1 MDFAAMFQ
9 SWMNVLF
16 HPGEAAFEEELAK
29 PQAKLSTA
37 IIWVVIAGVIAAVFS
52 MIRVAVQSLVMG
64 GGSMW
69 GPLLAEMPPEMR
81 RQFGQY
87 MMGGAG
93 LGAAAFA
100 SAFCMSLILIPV
112 GFLIGALIWFVLAK
126 IFGGDGDFEGQA
138 YLMATY
144 TAPLMIVNSVISII
158 PFLGACV
165 AFFLALYQI
174 ALTYF
179 MLKVSHNL
187 SSGKALT
194 IVLLPVILLL
204 LCVVCGIAVMV
215 LSIMGAAAA
224 GGGNF

>member
-1 MDFAAMFQ
+1 MDFAAMFE

-16 HPGEAAFEEELAK
+16 HPGEAAFEEELGK

-52 MIRVAVQSLVMG
+52 MIRMAVQMLVMG
-64 GGSMW
+64 GGGSMW
-69 GPLLAEMPPEMR
+69 EPLLSEMPPEVQR
-81 RQFGQY
+81 EFGQY

-93 LGAAAFA
+93 LGVAAFG
-100 SAFCMSLILIPV
+100 SAFCMSLIMIPI

-194 IVLLPVILLL
+194 IVLLPVILSL
-204 LCVVCGIAVMV
+204 LCVVCGIAAIV
-215 LSIMGAAAA
+215 LSFMGTV

>member
-52 MIRVAVQSLVMG
+52 MARVAVQSLVMG

-69 GPLLAEMPPEMR
+69 QPILSEMPPEMQR
-81 RQFGQY
+81 EFGQY
-87 MMGGAG
+87 LMGSAG
-93 LGAAAFA
+93 LGVAALGG
-100 SAFCMSLILIPV
+100 AFCMSLIMIPV
-112 GFLIGALIWFVLAK
+112 GFLIGSLIWFVLAK
-126 IFGGDGDFEGQA
+126 IFGGDGDFEGQT

-165 AFFLALYQI
+165 AFFLWIYQI

-204 LCVVCGIAVMV
+204 LCIVCGMIAMIVSV
-215 LSIMGAAAA
+215 MGAAA
-224 GGGNF
+224 GGNF